1 LISIYTLFL
10 YFNFVNYI
18 IVVNVLMIIWK
29 FQNIK
34 EIVEN
39 NQIN

>member
-1 LISIYTLFL
+1 VISIYTLFL